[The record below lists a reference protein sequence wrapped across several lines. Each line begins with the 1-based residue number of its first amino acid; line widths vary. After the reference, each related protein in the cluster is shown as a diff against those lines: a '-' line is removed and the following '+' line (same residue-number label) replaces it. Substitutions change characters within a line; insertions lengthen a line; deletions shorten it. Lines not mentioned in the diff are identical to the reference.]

1 MDHRLNRIRL
11 MSRAAPTD
19 SVYTTYMFTT
29 LVGSSFPT
37 QPWYGDLTTSLQF
50 SSVTLA
56 SVGLRTVLALAIVL
70 IGYGIAKL
78 IQSAVVKGLETLR
91 LSKMMERSPV
101 GEYTKQPELA
111 TQIESIISSIIYWL
125 LMLVVFNTAASAAG
139 FTALEKLF
147 SRILSYVPNLLVAVI
162 ILVLGTLLAGFF
174 ETVVKNSV
182 RSFDPRAGRLMG
194 KVTSY
199 VIMALAVMIAISEL
213 GIAREYI
220 LVLFIGFV
228 ATLTI
233 GVGLALGLGG
243 QHLVKELLQGWYE
256 RFQPTSKGK

>member
-1 MDHRLNRIRL
+1 
-11 MSRAAPTD
+11 
-19 SVYTTYMFTT
+19 MFTT
-29 LVGSSFPT
+29 IVGDTLPT
-37 QPWYGDLTTSLQF
+37 QPWYGDVTGALQF

-56 SVGLRTVLALAIVL
+56 SVGLRTLLAVAIVL

-78 IQSAVVKGLETLR
+78 IEQAVIKGLESLR
-91 LSKMMERSPV
+91 NSKMLEHSPV
-101 GEYTKQPELA
+101 GEYTKQPDFA
-111 TQIESIISSIIYWL
+111 KQVESIISTIIYWL
-125 LMLVVFNTAASAAG
+125 VMLVVFDTAATAAG

-147 SRILSYVPNLLVAVI
+147 NRILSFVPDMIVAII
-162 ILVLGTLLAGFF
+162 ILVFGTLLAGFF

-199 VIMALAVMIAISEL
+199 VIMALAVMIAVSEL

-233 GVGLALGLGG
+233 GIGVAVGLGG
-243 QHLVKELLQGWYE
+243 QHLVRDLLQNWYE
-256 RFQPTSKGK
+256 RFQPTTKGKK

>member
-1 MDHRLNRIRL
+1 ML
-11 MSRAAPTD
+11 
-19 SVYTTYMFTT
+19 TTIAGT
-29 LVGSSFPT
+29 SFPT
-37 QPWYGDLTTSLQF
+37 QPWYGDLSSAVQF

-56 SVGLRTVLALAIVL
+56 SVALRGVLALAIIL

-78 IQSAVVKGLETLR
+78 IEGAVVKALESLR
-91 LSKMMERSPV
+91 TSKMMENSPIGDV
-101 GEYTKQPELA
+101 TKQPELVK
-111 TQIESIISSIIYWL
+111 QIENIISSIVYWL

-147 SRILSYVPNLLVAVI
+147 TRILSYVPDLFVAII

-182 RSFDPRAGRLMG
+182 RSFDPRTGRLMG

-220 LVLFIGFV
+220 LVMFVGFV

-233 GVGLALGLGG
+233 GIGLAIGLGG
-243 QHLVKELLQGWYE
+243 QHLVKELLHSWYE
-256 RFQPTSKGK
+256 RFQPSTKGKK

>member
-1 MDHRLNRIRL
+1 MG
-11 MSRAAPTD
+11 
-19 SVYTTYMFTT
+19 MFTT
-29 LVGSSFPT
+29 IMGSPLPT
-37 QPWYGDLTTSLQF
+37 QPWYGDVTSALQF
-50 SSVTLA
+50 SSMTLA
-56 SVGLRTVLALAIVL
+56 SVGLRTLLAVAIIL
-70 IGYGIAKL
+70 IGYGVAKL
-78 IQSAVVKGLETLR
+78 IEGAIIKGLESIR
-91 LSKMMERSPV
+91 LSKMLELSPI

-111 TQIESIISSIIYWL
+111 KQVESIISTIIYWL

-147 SRILSYVPNLLVAVI
+147 SRILSFVPDTIVAIV

-199 VIMALAVMIAISEL
+199 VIMALAVMIAVSEL

-220 LVLFIGFV
+220 LVLFVGFV
-228 ATLTI
+228 STLTI
-233 GVGLALGLGG
+233 GIGLAVGLGG
-243 QHLVKELLQGWYE
+243 QHLVKEILQSWYE
-256 RFQPTSKGK
+256 RFQPTKKAK

>member
-1 MDHRLNRIRL
+1 
-11 MSRAAPTD
+11 
-19 SVYTTYMFTT
+19 MFTT
-29 LVGSSFPT
+29 ILQSPAPS
-37 QPWYGDLTTSLQF
+37 QPWYGDLTSAVQF

-56 SVGLRTVLALAIVL
+56 SVGLRTLLAVAIVL
-70 IGYGIAKL
+70 IGFVVAKL
-78 IQSAVVKGLETLR
+78 IESVVVKGLESLR
-91 LSKMMERSPV
+91 ASKMLAHSPI

-111 TQIESIISSIIYWL
+111 KQVEAIVSSIVFWL
-125 LMLVVFNTAASAAG
+125 LMLMVFDTAASAAG

-147 SRILSYVPNLLVAVI
+147 GRVLAFVPNLVVAMF

-174 ETVVKNSV
+174 ETVVKSSV
-182 RSFDPRAGRLMG
+182 RSFDPRAGRLAG

-228 ATLTI
+228 STLTI
-233 GVGLALGLGG
+233 AIGLSVGLGG
-243 QHLVKELLQGWYE
+243 QHLVKDLLQNWYE
-256 RFQPTSKGK
+256 RFQPTPKGK